1 MSYLFV
7 DTSDHL
13 VLGLLDSEFKW
24 IELIETSDKK
34 SSATIHAKIY
44 DLLEKYNLKI
54 KEIEGLFQVAGP
66 GSYTGMRISEGISQV
81 LEWQKIPI
89 YSFYHFVIPSILGIP
104 KGAWI
109 SRAFKGEIFL
119 YEWREGEVRTSLHAE
134 SELAKIQEQLK
145 DELGEFWTHY
155 SESFPEIPKSTG
167 DLLKEDSK
175 KLFSLVASNQLR
187 EKPFYYRSLENE
199 FTVSQKS

>member
-13 VLGLLDSEFKW
+13 VLGLLDENFEW
-24 IELIETSDKK
+24 INFTETADKK
-34 SSATIHAKIY
+34 SSASIHSKIY
-44 DLLEKYNLKI
+44 LLLEEHNLKI
-54 KEIEGLFQVAGP
+54 KDIKAMFQVAGP

-89 YSFYHFVIPSILGIP
+89 YSFYHFVIPSILGEE

-109 SRAFKGEIFL
+109 SRAFKSEIFV
-119 YEWREGEVRTSLHAE
+119 YEWRDGKVSTSLRPE
-134 SELAKIQEQLK
+134 SDLVKIQNELSSEL
-145 DELGEFWTHY
+145 GGFWTHFP
-155 SESFPEIPKSTG
+155 ESFPEIPKSTG
-167 DLLKEDSK
+167 LLIKENSK
-175 KLFSLVASNQLR
+175 KLFTNVVASQMR

-199 FTVSQKS
+199 FTVSSK

>member
-13 VLGLLDSEFKW
+13 VLGLLDSNYEW
-24 IELIETSDKK
+24 IELVETNDKK
-34 SSATIHAKIY
+34 SSASIHAKIY
-44 DLLEKYNLKI
+44 ELLKRHDLKI
-54 KEIEGLFQVAGP
+54 KDVKALFQVAGP

-81 LEWQKIPI
+81 LEWQKMPI
-89 YSFYHFVIPSILGIP
+89 YSFYHFVIPSILGES

-119 YEWREGEVRTSLHAE
+119 YEWRAGEVKTSLHDE
-134 SELAKIQEQLK
+134 SELPRIESELK
-145 DELGEFWTHY
+145 AELGEFWTHY
-155 SESFPEIPKSTG
+155 NESFPEIPKSTG
-167 DLLKEDSK
+167 ELLKNNSQ
-175 KLFSLVASNQLR
+175 KLFSYVADSQLR
-187 EKPFYYRSLENE
+187 EKPFYYRSLEKE